1 MHASAPSL
9 LRAKNPRN
17 YSVVLSLTTRWNYEC
32 ACVSMKTGGVELW
45 EGGREQRM
53 EEDGAREI
61 SKRLFSFHS
70 SVRN

>member
-1 MHASAPSL
+1 MHASAPAL

-45 EGGREQRM
+45 EGGGEQQM
-53 EEDGAREI
+53 DGGGRGERNFETVIFI
-61 SKRLFSFHS
+61 SFFCS
-70 SVRN
+70 